1 VTRFTPWKVCLT
13 LACLVLGLLALGSTM
28 SSGQAPKET
37 PASAWE
43 YKTLFGVAHKENDDQ
58 MNELGSKG
66 WTLDTVIE
74 EPNNAVRFVF
84 KRAKRLAAGEAKAEG
99 DN

>member
-1 VTRFTPWKVCLT
+1 MTRFTPWKVCLT
-13 LACLVLGLLALGSTM
+13 LACLVLGLLALGSTR

-58 MNELGSKG
+58 MNELGSQG
-66 WTLDTVIE
+66 WTLDTVLE

-84 KRAKRLAAGEAKAEG
+84 KRAKRAEG